1 MKKSKNFPHLE
12 DIVISKEESI
22 KNVLQKFNKTA
33 QLTEKKGF
41 AIIVDKIGKCIGVV
55 SDGDIRRK
63 LLEDITIDASIESV
77 VNRDFS
83 YVFDTDNSHSILRQ
97 FDKRVVNIPVLDA
110 EFRPVDLYQYS
121 NFLVSFRSE
130 QRIIRARVPV
140 RVSYSGGGTDMSS
153 YINELPAAVLSSTIN
168 KYCTA
173 SVIIRDDKE
182 IHIKSKDLNFEY
194 SAKNYNEIQYGDDL
208 DLIKASIKIMQ
219 PAFGFDLETFA
230 EFEPGTGLGGSS
242 AIVVSVLG
250 ALNYFRN
257 EQQLDLYQLA
267 DLAYQVERIEM
278 KIKGGWQDQ
287 YATAFGGFNWIEFR
301 QNEVLVNPI
310 QLQRSTQ
317 LELEY
322 NLMLFRLGGRRSSS
336 KIQEKYIY
344 SIESKKHL
352 GSFESMIQLAKKM
365 RDALLKGQLKSFADL
380 LHESWVL
387 KQTINKS
394 VTNKFVED
402 LYNTARELGA
412 LGGKLLGAG
421 DSGYLLIYSSPLYQ
435 KKIKYIL
442 EKKGAV
448 QELFKFSPTGLEV
461 WSTKR

>member
-1 MKKSKNFPHLE
+1 MRNTKYFLNLD
-12 DIVISKEESI
+12 DIVISKDESI
-22 KNVLQKFNKTA
+22 KNVLRRFNKTA
-33 QLTEKKGF
+33 RLTEKKGF

-63 LLEDITIDASIESV
+63 LLEDVKIDASVEKA
-77 VNRDFS
+77 VNRDFT
-83 YVFDTDNSHSILRQ
+83 YVFDTDNSHNILRQ
-97 FDKRVVNIPVLDA
+97 FDKRIVNLPVLDGNL
-110 EFRPVDLYQYS
+110 RPVDLYQYS

-173 SVIIRDDKE
+173 SVIIREDEE
-182 IHIKSKDLNFEY
+182 IHIKSKDLDLEY
-194 SAKNYNEIQYGDDL
+194 SAKNYHEIRYGDDL

-219 PAFGFDLETFA
+219 PDYGFDLETFA
-230 EFEPGTGLGGSS
+230 EFDPGTGLGGSS
-242 AIVVSVLG
+242 AVVVSVLG

-257 EQQLDLYQLA
+257 EQQLDIYQLA

-278 KIKGGWQDQ
+278 KIQGGWQDQ

-301 QNEVLVNPI
+301 QNEVLVNTI
-310 QLQRSTQ
+310 QLQRDTQ

-322 NLMLFRLGGRRSSS
+322 NLMLFRLGNRRSSS
-336 KIQEKYIY
+336 SIQEKHIY
-344 SIESKKHL
+344 SIEKSKNL
-352 GSFESMIQLAKKM
+352 SSFKAMIQLAEKM
-365 RDALLKGQLKSFADL
+365 RDALLKGQVKRFADF

-387 KQTINKS
+387 KQAMNKS
-394 VTNKFVED
+394 VTNEFVED
-402 LYNTARELGA
+402 IYNTARKLGA

-421 DSGYLLIYSSPLYQ
+421 GSGYLLIYSSPLYQ
-435 KKIKYIL
+435 KKIKSVL
-442 EKKGAV
+442 ERKGAV
-448 QELFKFSPTGLEV
+448 QELFKFSSTGLEV